1 MLKFLTEGIRGIF
14 SSWTALQLA
23 MEGQWGGTETD
34 TKYVWFVQTISD
46 YLIKEGDKIDP
57 IDIEEILE
65 QIISDEFLVQLEDN
79 SALQLR
85 QGNLSILES
94 VRNASKKAACTKEC
108 PPQGLSS
115 SDCDED
121 NQAELHEYKPTDFS
135 PQNND
140 MDLDNHHQDLDSED
154 DGWIKY

>member
-79 SALQLR
+79 SALQVLTRMHNLR
-85 QGNLSILES
+85 YPIPL
-94 VRNASKKAACTKEC
+94 
-108 PPQGLSS
+108 
-115 SDCDED
+115 
-121 NQAELHEYKPTDFS
+121 
-135 PQNND
+135 
-140 MDLDNHHQDLDSED
+140 
-154 DGWIKY
+154 